1 MSLNWMEAVV
11 LAVLFFGA
19 FTRSSLG
26 FGDAVIA
33 MPLLAM
39 IIDIRTATP
48 LVALCASLIAFTIL
62 IKNWRKTDLRA
73 TYPLILSSFAGIPVG
88 LLVVKNIP
96 ETYLKTI
103 LGALLILY
111 GLFRFIKPSWNVK
124 EDKGPIA
131 YFFGFIA
138 GILGGAYNTN
148 GPPIVIYGSLR
159 QWPQERFRA
168 TLQGY
173 FFPTGILIFLGHGAS
188 GLWTSD
194 VLKLFIMAIP
204 FVLLGIFLG
213 GKAHG
218 SISRDRFYSWVNAA
232 IIGMGLIL
240 FVRTLFF
247 L

>member
-1 MSLNWMEAVV
+1 MLLNGLDAAV
-11 LAVLFFGA
+11 LAVLFLGA

-62 IKNWRKTDLRA
+62 IKNWRKTDLR
-73 TYPLILSSFAGIPVG
+73 TTFRLILASFAGIPVG
-88 LLVVKNIP
+88 LLIVKNIP
-96 ETYLKTI
+96 ETILKTI
-103 LGALLILY
+103 LGTLLILY
-111 GLFRFIKPSWNVK
+111 GLFRLLKPRWNLK
-124 EDKGPIA
+124 GDKGPIA
-131 YFFGFIA
+131 FIFGFMA

-159 QWPQERFRA
+159 QWPKERFRA

-173 FFPTGILIFLGHGAS
+173 FLPTGILIFLGHGIS
-188 GLWTSD
+188 GLWTQD

-204 FVLLGIFLG
+204 VVLLGIFLG
-213 GKAHG
+213 GKAHR
-218 SISRDRFYSWVNAA
+218 SISGDRFYSWVNAA
-232 IIGMGLIL
+232 VIGMGLIL
-240 FVRTLFF
+240 VVRTLVF